1 MLVLI
6 SDCKADSLFFQW
18 WYLLVLGNGDME
30 MLQDKIRYLYACM
43 DTSGSLR
50 NCLAMHF
57 SIEIQVINFLF
68 SNH

>member
-6 SDCKADSLFFQW
+6 TDCKADSLFFQW
-18 WYLLVLGNGDME
+18 WNLLVLGNGDME

-43 DTSGSLR
+43 DISGSLR
-50 NCLAMHF
+50 NCPEVDF
-57 SIEIQVINFLF
+57 SIEIQVISFLF